1 MNCEPTTSTQGYA
14 WLPLA
19 GVTVAFVMLNG
30 MKWSELYHEE
40 GRIAGMAR
48 IFVVLAIL
56 IALASFAG
64 AAVILEKML
73 SADTGYKWS
82 GISCFVGTML
92 LMLSAFG
99 MRFGTL
105 PPADI

>member
-1 MNCEPTTSTQGYA
+1 MHPAKPNR
-14 WLPLA
+14 LPATL
-19 GVTVAFVMLNG
+19 LR
-30 MKWSELYHEE
+30 H
-40 GRIAGMAR
+40 
-48 IFVVLAIL
+48 AIL